1 MDNRLYRD
9 FVNILGEELLPA
21 MGCTEPISIAYAAA
35 LARDALGEIP
45 ERTEISVS
53 GNILKN
59 VKSVVVPNTGGMKG
73 VTCAAAAGIIA
84 GDSSKKLEV
93 IAGVTAAEVQKIA
106 AYLKTASFSVEHSRS
121 GCVFDIGVKVYKGEN
136 SAFVRIVGH
145 HTNVVL
151 VQKNG
156 ESVFSSEAV
165 YEENSC
171 RTDRS
176 ILMNMAFLVIL

>member
-59 VKSVVVPNTGGMKG
+59 VR
-73 VTCAAAAGIIA
+73 A
-84 GDSSKKLEV
+84 SSFP
-93 IAGVTAAEVQKIA
+93 IPAE
-106 AYLKTASFSVEHSRS
+106 
-121 GCVFDIGVKVYKGEN
+121 
-136 SAFVRIVGH
+136 
-145 HTNVVL
+145 
-151 VQKNG
+151 
-156 ESVFSSEAV
+156 
-165 YEENSC
+165 
-171 RTDRS
+171 
-176 ILMNMAFLVIL
+176 